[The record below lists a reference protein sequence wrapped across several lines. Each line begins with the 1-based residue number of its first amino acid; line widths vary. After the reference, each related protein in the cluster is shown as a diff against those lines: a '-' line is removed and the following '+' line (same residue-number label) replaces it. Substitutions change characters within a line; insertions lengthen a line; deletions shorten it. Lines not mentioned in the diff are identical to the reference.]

1 MRNDIEDMKKNIR
14 KILKKYGIV
23 RAGIFGSFARGE
35 QKKNSDIDIL
45 IEPPTDRKFSLLD
58 LSGLKIELE
67 EALNRKVDLVEYC
80 VIRERIKSQILN
92 DEVKLI

>member
-1 MRNDIEDMKKNIR
+1 MKNDIRELKNKIR

-23 RAGIFGSFARGE
+23 RAGLFGSFARGE
-35 QKKNSDIDIL
+35 QKKKSDIDIL

-67 EALNRKVDLVEYC
+67 ETLKRKVDLVEYC